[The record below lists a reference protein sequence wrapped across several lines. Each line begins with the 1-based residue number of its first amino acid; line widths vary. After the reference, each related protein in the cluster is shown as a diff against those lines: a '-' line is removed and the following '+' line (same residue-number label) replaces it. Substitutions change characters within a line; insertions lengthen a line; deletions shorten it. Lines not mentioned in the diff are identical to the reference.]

1 MEINEKEYQ
10 ALDRLRFSKVAAPA
24 HQIQQV
30 LLKYY
35 PMGTKII
42 IDKDCWRIEKGDK

>member
-35 PMGTKII
+35 PMGTNII
-42 IDKDCWRIEKGDK
+42 INKDYWKIDREDK